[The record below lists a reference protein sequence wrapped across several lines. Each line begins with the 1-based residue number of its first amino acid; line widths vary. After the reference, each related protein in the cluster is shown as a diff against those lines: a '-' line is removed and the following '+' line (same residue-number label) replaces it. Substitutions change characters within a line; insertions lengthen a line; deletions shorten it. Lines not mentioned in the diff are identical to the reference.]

1 MNVSHLHRCSQ
12 LLRYFGPQWLMY
24 RTWHAMRMKSGLVRL
39 QLPATTWEEQPC
51 TSFLTDRSLGDPERY
66 AEYRRTSAPRF
77 FFDPQDREAYR
88 TVFEKW
94 DTSKESPLSAADDI
108 GRGFISFFSHE
119 RMNVGFPPRWHSD
132 PIHDKEFRKNQH
144 WSQISDFAAGD
155 IKLAWETNRFAFVF
169 PLVRAFWRTGD
180 SQYAELFWQLIESW
194 RDANPPETGVNWKCG
209 QEISL
214 RVMAWCFGL
223 YGFAACGTSTPAR
236 LTMLAQMIAVSG
248 LRIESNI
255 SYALSQRNNHGLSEA
270 MGLWTIGSLFPEFI
284 DSRRWAARGKQL
296 LESQAVELIYDDGA
310 FSQHSMNYHRVML
323 HDYIWSIRLS
333 DVLQQPFSD
342 SIRDRIAKA
351 GEFVFQLQDEL
362 TGRVPCYGQDDGA
375 LILPLN
381 NLDYRDYRPVVQAAS
396 FLTKGRCRFD
406 AGPWDEDLFWLFGV
420 KDTSTYKVRDDL
432 SGVGEVPGSQSV
444 SVCDSEICSRSDF
457 DAPVGGYATMRAA
470 DGYAVT
476 RAATFHHRPA
486 QADMLHVDIWWRGE
500 NIAIDPGTY
509 SYNSPPPWNNPFA
522 HTSFHNTVTV
532 DGKDQM
538 DRASRFLWLPWLKGK
553 SYERNVPCHGDV
565 SCWNG
570 EHDGYRR
577 LSDPVTHRRGLV
589 RLGAEHWLVVDSLSG
604 RQSHDYRL
612 HWLLIDGLFQTDHA
626 ETSIEIQTSK
636 GPYRVAIASS
646 SPSLKL
652 TVTRAATDSAL
663 GWRSTYYHSVEPAL
677 SACIESTSSEIV
689 FATLL
694 GPDTQSVSI
703 DRDLVVVR
711 GSEWNAAVS
720 LNLIN
725 TNGMPL
731 VASVHAHGTLEKN
744 LPHLNHSLPHLIPEF
759 RRCTSC

>member
-39 QLPATTWEEQPC
+39 QLPATTWEEQPLAR
-51 TSFLTDRSLGDPERY
+51 FLTDRSLGDPERY

-77 FFDPQDREAYR
+77 FFDPQNRDAYR
-88 TVFEKW
+88 AVFEKW
-94 DTSKESPLSAADDI
+94 DTSERSPLSAAEDI

-119 RMNVGFPPRWHSD
+119 RINVGFPPRWHAD
-132 PIHDKEFRKNQH
+132 PIHKKEFPKNQH
-144 WSQISDFAAGD
+144 WSQIGDFGAGD

-180 SQYAELFWQLIESW
+180 AQYAELFWQLIESW
-194 RDANPPETGVNWKCG
+194 RDTNPPETGVNWKCG

-223 YGFAACGTSTPAR
+223 YGFATCVASTPAR

-255 SYALSQRNNHGLSEA
+255 GYALSQRNNHGLSEA
-270 MGLWTIGSLFPEFI
+270 MGLWTIGSLFPELI
-284 DSRRWAARGKQL
+284 DSRRWAAHGKQL

-323 HDYIWSIRLS
+323 HDYIWSIRLG

-342 SIRDRIAKA
+342 TLRNRIAKA
-351 GEFVFQLQDEL
+351 AEFVFQLQDEL

-396 FLTKGRCRFD
+396 FLTTSRCRYD
-406 AGPWDEDLFWLFGV
+406 AGPWDEDLLWLFGI
-420 KDTSTYKVRDDL
+420 KDASTDKVRDDL
-432 SGVGEVPGSQSV
+432 PGVGEVSRSQTG
-444 SVCDSEICSRSDF
+444 SVCDPEISSRSDF
-457 DAPVGGYATMRAA
+457 DAPVGGYATMRAD

-509 SYNSPPPWNNPFA
+509 SYNSPPPWNNPFS

-553 SYERNVPCHGDV
+553 SYKRNVPCQGDV

-612 HWLLIDGLFQTDHA
+612 HWLLTDGPFKTDHA

-636 GPYRVAIASS
+636 GAYRLSIASS

-663 GWRSTYYHSVEPAL
+663 GWRSTY
-677 SACIESTSSEIV
+677 
-689 FATLL
+689 
-694 GPDTQSVSI
+694 
-703 DRDLVVVR
+703 
-711 GSEWNAAVS
+711 
-720 LNLIN
+720 
-725 TNGMPL
+725 
-731 VASVHAHGTLEKN
+731 
-744 LPHLNHSLPHLIPEF
+744 
-759 RRCTSC
+759 